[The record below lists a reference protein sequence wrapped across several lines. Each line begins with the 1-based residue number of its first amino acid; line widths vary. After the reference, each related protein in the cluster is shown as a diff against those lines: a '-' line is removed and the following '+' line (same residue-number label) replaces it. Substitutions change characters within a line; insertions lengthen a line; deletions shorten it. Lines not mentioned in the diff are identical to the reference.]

1 MTETYCGKSCAE
13 CTLKEALSCPGCQQG
28 LGRKYHGECA
38 IAGCCREKGHAS
50 CQSCTLKENC
60 RVVRN
65 KEAVP
70 EEVLRQRQARQ
81 AFEEHIRKIAP
92 RFSIL
97 LLIYFWST
105 ALSTGASVLQQIFES
120 PIGLGL
126 PLVLLNTI
134 TSVVIG
140 GFAILNIIIL
150 LLMAAES
157 RQFAKTAAL
166 FAAVIVTIVI
176 ALLNVGNPD
185 LSLLLL
191 IALAVLIYLMLWFE
205 CSGFMEITAGL
216 SDSLSDLWRKF
227 RKWRILLPLICAFA
241 SSLLNLSLISGIANL
256 VVNIFYLLLIRDAY
270 SIYRSCAVPPREK
283 AKG

>member
-1 MTETYCGKSCAE
+1 M
-13 CTLKEALSCPGCQQG
+13 
-28 LGRKYHGECA
+28 
-38 IAGCCREKGHAS
+38 
-50 CQSCTLKENC
+50 
-60 RVVRN
+60 VRN